1 MGSAIFPV
9 DQYNYSGKES
19 LLFDANVWLFI
30 FGPQYSRTDAR
41 VKRYSLGLKNIL
53 TAKASVF
60 IDVLILS
67 EFINSWARFAY
78 KIIPADQKPQDF
90 KVFRKSPL
98 FQTVAQDIAATT
110 RKIMGFCN
118 RTDSG
123 FGTLDMDSLL
133 NDFET
138 GKKDFNDQVLED
150 LCTRRGFNLVTD
162 DSDFKAANLTL
173 FTANSKLLKP
183 LVQQNR

>member
-1 MGSAIFPV
+1 MASSVFPV
-9 DQYNYSGKES
+9 DQYKFSGKES
-19 LLFDANVWLFI
+19 LLFDTNVWLFI
-30 FGPQYSRTDAR
+30 LGPQYDETDDSRTAP
-41 VKRYSLGLKNIL
+41 YSSGFRRIL
-53 TAKASVF
+53 EAKASIF
-60 IDVLILS
+60 IDALILS
-67 EFINSWARFAY
+67 EFINSCARY
-78 KIIPADQKPQDF
+78 EYNIIPADERPPTF
-90 KVFRKSPL
+90 KMFRKSPL
-98 FQTVAQDIAATT
+98 FRTVAQDIAVRT

-150 LCTRRGFNLVTD
+150 LCVRRGFNLVTD

-173 FTANSKLLKP
+173 FTANFKLLNP
-183 LVQQNR
+183 